1 MIKSSQFFYI
11 LLLFT
16 DERLLFALIVC
27 FGEAM
32 SFTSFLLKT
41 VETITPFTTLSSL
54 SAKLTDVPMGRFTQ
68 FLIKNFIKTFNINT
82 DEIANKDLES
92 YKTFNDFFI
101 RKLEENARPL
111 DKDCLAVCPV
121 DGTIGQAGKIT
132 NGRLIQAKGIDYS
145 LKALVGGN
153 SIDSEQF
160 EDGRYTCI
168 YLSPSNYHRIH
179 MPIDGTL
186 KKAIHV
192 PGRLFP
198 VGRRNI
204 SNMPDLYTV
213 NERMVCFFETAIGP
227 LCVVMV
233 GAALVGSIHTTWG
246 GTVNRRVGLEIKD
259 YSKENFHYQQGDE
272 IGYFKYGSTVICL
285 WGNNQGEL
293 PSDIETMLPVKMGRS
308 LIVSAQEK

>member
-1 MIKSSQFFYI
+1 
-11 LLLFT
+11 
-16 DERLLFALIVC
+16 
-27 FGEAM
+27 M

-213 NERMVCFFETAIGP
+213 NERMVC
-227 LCVVMV
+227 
-233 GAALVGSIHTTWG
+233 
-246 GTVNRRVGLEIKD
+246 
-259 YSKENFHYQQGDE
+259 
-272 IGYFKYGSTVICL
+272 
-285 WGNNQGEL
+285 
-293 PSDIETMLPVKMGRS
+293 
-308 LIVSAQEK
+308 